1 MINLNGKLI
10 EESDFALNHQNRA
23 FKYGDAI
30 FDTLKYEGGSVHY
43 IEDHY
48 FRLMSSLRMLRMSI
62 PMKFTLNFYEN
73 EILKTLKTYAS
84 DKAIRIR
91 VTVFRK
97 EGGMYKPLSNE
108 INFVIEVSELTISTI
123 NNYEIELYKDFHVFS
138 GILSTIKTNN
148 KLINVLAN
156 IYASENNY
164 QNCILI
170 NERKHIVE
178 ATNANIFLIRGNE
191 ILTPPLSEG
200 CINGIIRKKIID
212 RLKGSDHFVL
222 KEIPISPFDL
232 LKVEEVFITNSIIE
246 IQSVHQFRKKIYRT
260 KKTQEIERL
269 FEQN

>member
-62 PMKFTLNFYEN
+62 PMKFTLNYYEN
-73 EILKTLKTYAS
+73 EILRTLKTYAA
-84 DKAIRIR
+84 DKAFRIR

-97 EGGMYKPLSNE
+97 EGGFYNPLTNE
-108 INFVIEVSELTISTI
+108 INFVIDASEIAISTI

-138 GILSTIKTNN
+138 GLLSTIKTNN
-148 KLINVLAN
+148 RLINVLAN
-156 IYASENNY
+156 IYASENGY

-178 ATNANIFLIRGNE
+178 ATNANVFLIRGNE
-191 ILTPPLSEG
+191 IFTPPLSEG

-212 RLKGSDHFVL
+212 RLKESDYFVL
-222 KEIPISPFDL
+222 KEIPISPFEL
-232 LKVEEVFITNSIIE
+232 LKVEEIFITNSIIE
-246 IQSVHQFRKKIYRT
+246 IQSIHQFRKNIYGT
-260 KKTQEIERL
+260 TKTQEIKRF
-269 FEQN
+269 FELN